1 MARHGW
7 SLTGD
12 LGDRLRYGDAIALAA
27 DLRSDPSTNVGAHVM
42 GLRWPAPM
50 TWIYDHYR
58 GDSLKGPIVT
68 GEESSK
74 PSDEEIAEANKLLNP
89 IFQ

>member
-1 MARHGW
+1 
-7 SLTGD
+7 
-12 LGDRLRYGDAIALAA
+12 
-27 DLRSDPSTNVGAHVM
+27 M

-50 TWIYDHYR
+50 TWIYDHYQ

-68 GEESSK
+68 GAESSK